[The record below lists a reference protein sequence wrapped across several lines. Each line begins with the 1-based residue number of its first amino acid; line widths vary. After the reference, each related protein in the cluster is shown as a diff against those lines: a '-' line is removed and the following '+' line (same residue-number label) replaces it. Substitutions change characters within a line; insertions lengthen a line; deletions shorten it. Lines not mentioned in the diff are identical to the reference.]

1 MPDWTEFE
9 ENRMSLSSPS
19 DVLTF
24 EGASNPRDAVLVE
37 DPLPALVDSAAAPNV
52 WLRVTLAE
60 VREPDC
66 VV

>member
-1 MPDWTEFE
+1 
-9 ENRMSLSSPS
+9 MSLSSPS

-52 WLRVTLAE
+52 
-60 VREPDC
+60 
-66 VV
+66 